1 MKKFSQAIAL
11 VAVTTLFATAFTTS
25 YKVQNNHEATVPS
38 VSAAAADNQV
48 AQVVIVGK
56 RMTAIEK
63 AQYDAQQSGFQI
75 AVN

>member
-25 YKVQNNHEATVPS
+25 YKDQNTNETKTAAISTVAS
-38 VSAAAADNQV
+38 DNQV

-56 RMTAIEK
+56 RMTAVEK